1 MANKRRG
8 ESGPA
13 ADSEFEQFLQWR
25 AQCHAQSQRLEA
37 MEDGQ
42 FPAIFRSTSATT
54 AMHVHARWW
63 SAKRIPRVP
72 VWKRCANGWMTKA
85 AHARRTTP

>member
-37 MEDGQ
+37 MEDG
-42 FPAIFRSTSATT
+42 AIPSHFSEHVSHYRYARACAVMEREANPEGAGVEAVRQWLNDESRSRAQNN
-54 AMHVHARWW
+54 A
-63 SAKRIPRVP
+63 
-72 VWKRCANGWMTKA
+72 
-85 AHARRTTP
+85 